1 MMYMKLKDGKS
12 KVLTFSYD
20 DGVVQDIR
28 LIDIFDKH
36 GLKGTF
42 NINTGRY
49 LAEDVVREKF
59 HGKMKLSESQELYVD
74 SGHEVAVHTLN
85 HTFLDKLSSVD
96 IIKEILTDRRNI
108 EMQYKTVARGM
119 AYPYGVY
126 TEKAVESL
134 KQCGICYG
142 RTAVSTEDFKF
153 PQNWLTWNPTCHH
166 KNPKLM
172 DLARRFVEENSRYPM
187 DNWLFYVWGH
197 SYEFDQQNNWGI
209 IEEFAEF
216 VGNKED
222 IWYAT
227 NIEIYDY
234 IKAYENLWVSVD
246 ETLVHNPSA
255 IDVWVMIEGVTYC
268 IKGGTTLHIDSSC
281 KS

>member
-1 MMYMKLKDGKS
+1 
-12 KVLTFSYD
+12 
-20 DGVVQDIR
+20 
-28 LIDIFDKH
+28 
-36 GLKGTF
+36 
-42 NINTGRY
+42 
-49 LAEDVVREKF
+49 
-59 HGKMKLSESQELYVD
+59 MKLSESQELYVD
-74 SGHEVAVHTLN
+74 SEHEVAVHTLN

-126 TEKAVESL
+126 TEEAIESL

-142 RTAVSTEDFKF
+142 RTTVSTENFKF

-172 DLARRFVEENSRYPM
+172 DFARRFVEENSRYPM

-197 SYEFDQQNNWGI
+197 SFEFDHQDNWNV
-209 IEEFAEF
+209 IEEFAEY

-234 IKAYENLWVSVD
+234 VKAYESLQVSVD
-246 ETLVHNPSA
+246 ETIVHNPSA
-255 IDVWVMIEGVTYC
+255 IDVWVMVEGATYC
-268 IKGGTTLHIDSSC
+268 IKGGTTLYIDS
-281 KS
+281 